1 MAAKYADGWNQVE
14 FLKQKWPELFKA
26 AHAGK
31 LQFWELGLTGGIADY
46 YMQQFYGPSAGAAN
60 LARFKNQEFDA
71 LFRKSRHVAES
82 EERTN
87 VYAKMIDI
95 ITSYN
100 PWCPKAFRISN
111 TVVAPWVSGYK
122 KNVYYA
128 IHPWHYLDIDL
139 RQQKARR

>member
-1 MAAKYADGWNQVE
+1 
-14 FLKQKWPELFKA
+14 
-26 AHAGK
+26 
-31 LQFWELGLTGGIADY
+31 
-46 YMQQFYGPSAGAAN
+46 MQQFYGPSAGAAN
-60 LARFKNQEFDA
+60 LARFKQCRNSMRYSA
-71 LFRKSRHVAES
+71 KSRHVADT

-95 ITSYN
+95 VASYD

-128 IHPWHYLDIDL
+128 FQPWHYLDIAVAPT
-139 RQQKARR
+139 RP